1 MLALVV
7 LVVLLVVP
15 LVPVVPDVP
24 ALPVVPEPCGD
35 LKALTPGAPLEP
47 SPPQAAVISVTDA
60 QSVAPIKMRV
70 PRESAMLSV
79 YLFQKQRK
87 VPRPPGRD
95 GTPNAGRRRNHRR
108 PAKSRMANTAPRAEK
123 KPMESRPL
131 TRSAHRTS
139 GLAGRR
145 DSFPDERMRFA
156 RRRRNSRPP
165 ANPLTE
171 WQPDASRVGPR

>member
-79 YLFQKQRK
+79 YLFQKQ
-87 VPRPPGRD
+87 
-95 GTPNAGRRRNHRR
+95 
-108 PAKSRMANTAPRAEK
+108 
-123 KPMESRPL
+123 
-131 TRSAHRTS
+131 
-139 GLAGRR
+139 
-145 DSFPDERMRFA
+145 
-156 RRRRNSRPP
+156 
-165 ANPLTE
+165 
-171 WQPDASRVGPR
+171 